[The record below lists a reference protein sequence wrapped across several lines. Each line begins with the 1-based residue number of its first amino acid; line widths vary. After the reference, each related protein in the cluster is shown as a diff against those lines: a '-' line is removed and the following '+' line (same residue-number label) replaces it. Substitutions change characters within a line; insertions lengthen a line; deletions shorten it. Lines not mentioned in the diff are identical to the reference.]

1 MAELTRL
8 EQIETGTRKV
18 GRDELRPKEASPAAF
33 GSAAAVG
40 TKSESMPRAGAKTRR
55 QEPDAP
61 RRRLF

>member
-40 TKSESMPRAGAKTRR
+40 AKSKTRR